1 MHNDVARTLLT
12 EELGDPVTLN
22 AGEQKVV
29 MFRIPVPDNV
39 LEQDN
44 LHVVLYT
51 TYEGTYEGSAIGIV
65 SYVDWGYV
73 VDNVVN
79 IPVGSTVEFGYED

>member
-1 MHNDVARTLLT
+1 
-12 EELGDPVTLN
+12 
-22 AGEQKVV
+22 
-29 MFRIPVPDNV
+29 MFWNRITCMSYCIQPI
-39 LEQDN
+39 
-44 LHVVLYT
+44 

>member
-22 AGEQKVV
+22 TGEQKVV

-51 TYEGTYEGSAIGIV
+51 TY
-65 SYVDWGYV
+65 
-73 VDNVVN
+73 NL
-79 IPVGSTVEFGYED
+79 

>member
-51 TYEGTYEGSAIGIV
+51 TYEGTYEGRAIGLV